1 MVSQEEYEY
10 SAFKCAFCQTL
21 NPAKKIRPIAPRLA
35 LPEKGS
41 TGETGNKP
49 QPSQLQQTSSS
60 APVTEKDSGMYSMR
74 SERNNHLFFGIVLCA
89 LICFCLNSFQALNP
103 MW

>member
-10 SAFKCAFCQTL
+10 SAFKCAFCQAL

-35 LPEKGS
+35 LPEKSS

-49 QPSQLQQTSSS
+49 QPSRLILPS
-60 APVTEKDSGMYSMR
+60 ASVPVTDKDSGEKQKIVR
-74 SERNNHLFFGIVLCA
+74 IEKRCLFA
-89 LICFCLNSFQALNP
+89 LLFIDYRH
-103 MW
+103 